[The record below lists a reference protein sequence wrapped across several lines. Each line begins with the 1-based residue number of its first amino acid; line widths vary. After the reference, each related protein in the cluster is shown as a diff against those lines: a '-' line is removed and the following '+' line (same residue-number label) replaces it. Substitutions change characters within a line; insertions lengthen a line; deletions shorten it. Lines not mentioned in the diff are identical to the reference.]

1 MRQHR
6 GLDRYRLRTMAEAS
20 SPQASIHDWLRLIKA
35 EYHEVPDLRL
45 TKSEGEA
52 LWGLDTVRTEALLE
66 ALVDAG
72 FLRRTHAG
80 SYRRADGTR

>member
-1 MRQHR
+1 
-6 GLDRYRLRTMAEAS
+6 MAETS
-20 SPQASIHDWLRLIKA
+20 GSQASIHDWLRLIQA

-45 TKSEGEA
+45 TKSEAEA
-52 LWGLDTVRTEALLE
+52 LWGLDTLTSEALLG

-80 SYRRADGTR
+80 SYRRAASTR